1 MKEYIYFVMTTVGI
15 FVLILLGAVYSPS
28 FIQQQTYLEL
38 FFLFGSLL
46 FIFSVLVVFA
56 WIGFKTFALF
66 FMLFLAI
73 MMILFGIKGVLLI
86 SALTYAVWGFIF
98 ALEVLLFDH
107 GVESA
112 QVWFIQR
119 YDFESFKKEYYAFYP
134 LLGLLYILLELIPH
148 ILYRDRLIE
157 FKPSDVLARMEKI
170 LK

>member
-1 MKEYIYFVMTTVGI
+1 MKQHIYFAITVIAI
-15 FVLILLGAVYSPS
+15 FALTLMGAIYSPS
-28 FIQQQTYLEL
+28 FTQQQTYLEL

-73 MMILFGIKGVLLI
+73 MMILFGIEGVLMI
-86 SALTYAVWGFIF
+86 STLTYAAWGFIF

-112 QVWFIQR
+112 QAWFIQR

-134 LLGLLYILLELIPH
+134 ILGLLYILLELIPY

-157 FKPSDVLARMEKI
+157 FKPSNILIRMEKL

>member
-157 FKPSDVLARMEKI
+157 FKPSDILARMEKI

>member
-1 MKEYIYFVMTTVGI
+1 MKEPIYFVMTAVAI
-15 FVLILLGAVYSPS
+15 FALILLGAVYSPS
-28 FIQQQTYLEL
+28 FTQQQTYLEL
-38 FFLFGSLL
+38 FFLLGSLL

-73 MMILFGIKGVLLI
+73 MMILFGIEGVLLI
-86 SALTYAVWGFIF
+86 SALTYTAWGFIF

-112 QVWFIQR
+112 QVWFIQK
-119 YDFESFKKEYYAFYP
+119 YDFESFKKEFYAFYP
-134 LLGLLYILLELIPH
+134 VLGLLYILLELIPH